1 MPGPPSVPGMPLS
14 PLLDRW
20 RATFADRLPLGL
32 REGRIAVSPVAAIAV
47 ALVAV
52 VAVAGTAMVVW
63 HGRARAVTVS
73 PSLSPSTSAPPA
85 ASSAA
90 APVAAASPSVA
101 SSPTPTGRVVVDVAG
116 KVRHPGVATLAAGA
130 RVVDA
135 ISWAGGALPGTDTS
149 SLDLARPL
157 TDGEQVYLGPAGG
170 GAGAAGPAPASAAA
184 QSPGATGSAAP
195 GTPID
200 LNTATAD
207 QLDSLPGVGPV
218 LAGRIIDWRTTHG
231 RFTSVDELRQVS
243 GLGGKKF
250 ETLRPLVRV

>member
-1 MPGPPSVPGMPLS
+1 MPVPPSVPGMSVS
-14 PLLDRW
+14 PSLDRW
-20 RATFADRLPLGL
+20 RAMLADRLPLGL
-32 REGRIAVSPVAAIAV
+32 RDGRLAVSPAAAIAV

-52 VAVAGTAMVVW
+52 LAVAGTAMMVW
-63 HGRARAVTVS
+63 NGRARAVTVAPKTSQSAS
-73 PSLSPSTSAPPA
+73 PSPSV
-85 ASSAA
+85 SSAA
-90 APVAAASPSVA
+90 PLAQASPSV
-101 SSPTPTGRVVVDVAG
+101 SLSPTPTGRGVVDVAG

-135 ISWAGGALPGTDTS
+135 LAWAGGALPGTDTS

-157 TDGEQVYLGPAGG
+157 IDGEQVYLGPPGG
-170 GAGAAGPAPASAAA
+170 GAGAAGPAPAS
-184 QSPGATGSAAP
+184 GAPPSGSAGSAAP
-195 GTPID
+195 GAPID
-200 LNTATAD
+200 LNAATAD
-207 QLDSLPGVGPV
+207 QLDGLPGVGPV

>member
-1 MPGPPSVPGMPLS
+1 MSLPPF
-14 PLLDRW
+14 LDRW
-20 RATFADRLPLGL
+20 RATLADRLPLGL
-32 REGRIAVSPVAAIAV
+32 REGRIAVSPAAAIAV

-52 VAVAGTAMVVW
+52 LAVAGTAMVVW

-73 PSLSPSTSAPPA
+73 PSVSPSASPQPV

-90 APVAAASPSVA
+90 APVAQASPSVA
-101 SSPTPTGRVVVDVAG
+101 VSTASPTPMTATGRVVVDVAG

-157 TDGEQVYLGPAGG
+157 TDGEQVYLGPPGG
-170 GAGAAGPAPASAAA
+170 GAAAGAPAASSGA
-184 QSPGATGSAAP
+184 QSPGSSGTAAS
-195 GTPID
+195 GAPID